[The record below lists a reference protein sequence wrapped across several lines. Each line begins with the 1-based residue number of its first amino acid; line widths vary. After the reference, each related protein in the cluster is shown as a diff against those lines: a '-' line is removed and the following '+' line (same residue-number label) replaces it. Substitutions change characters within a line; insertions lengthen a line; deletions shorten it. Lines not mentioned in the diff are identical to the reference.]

1 MIRFAGVA
9 IAIALVVSACGGM
22 KSAVEQTSTTTRA
35 EPTTEGQWLGRYAL
49 WVTDLRVAL
58 QHQDRDALT
67 RCAETLAQKLGNAPG
82 PVREAKRILEHACDR
97 FAAGAETEDEDG
109 AFREWSQG
117 SVLVREANGRLS
129 NPQATERLPLPVGT
143 GVREESRI
151 EPLFTRVANA
161 LAAPA
166 SEVRCW
172 SPTDWPK
179 LQEETFGRNLNLAGF
194 ASPQYK
200 RANLAWDICDGL
212 ATIAYSDR
220 RPTGSEELEIAFAVT
235 TLMHEAG
242 HLNESGDFFG
252 AGQNEPLAECWGMQ
266 NIRQAARRLG
276 ASRLYAGEL
285 AERYWTELYPTRPA
299 GYRTRKC
306 RDGGAYDV
314 RKESSVWP

>member
-1 MIRFAGVA
+1 VRRLAGVTLA
-9 IAIALVVSACGGM
+9 LALVVPACGGM
-22 KSAVEQTSTTTRA
+22 KSAAKPPPTTTGA
-35 EPTTEGQWLGRYAL
+35 APATEDQWLGHYAI

-58 QHQDRDALT
+58 LHEDRDALAL
-67 RCAETLAQKLGNAPG
+67 CGATLAEKLGDAPG
-82 PVREAKRILEHACDR
+82 PVRKAKRILGRACER
-97 FAAGAETEDEDG
+97 FAAGAETGDENR

-117 SVLVREANGRLS
+117 VLLVHDANSRLS
-129 NPQATERLPLPVGT
+129 HPQATERLPLPVGR
-143 GVREESRI
+143 GIREESRV

-166 SEVRCW
+166 AEVRCW
-172 SPTDWPK
+172 SRTDWPK
-179 LQEETFGRNLNLAGF
+179 LQKETFGRDLNLAGF

-212 ATIAYSDR
+212 ATIAYTDR

-252 AGQNEPLAECWGMQ
+252 AGQNEPLAECWGLQ
-266 NIRQAARRLG
+266 HIRQAARRLG
-276 ASRLYAGEL
+276 ASTAYADEL
-285 AERYWTELYPTRPA
+285 AGRYWTEVYPTRPA
-299 GYRTRKC
+299 GYRTKKC

-314 RKESSVWP
+314 RTESSIWP